1 MRVREAHVHREPNSR
16 RSPRSILVMLGSLVL
31 LTAIDVGTKEWAL
44 RSLSTPRLPENRGA
58 ACEPGSHGRIA
69 YQRQPHAARPL
80 IDGVLNLYYAE
91 NCGAAF
97 SMLGTAPRWLR
108 VVVFGTASIGAAV
121 MLISMFVRGAGGPLF
136 AAAVPL
142 IVSGAVG
149 NNLSDRPRHG
159 FVVDFLQVHPD
170 LFNYPIFNVAD
181 IWIVIGA
188 GLLLIDGFRK
198 PRRVTADPTA
208 EPVQSA

>member
-1 MRVREAHVHREPNSR
+1 M
-16 RSPRSILVMLGSLVL
+16 LVSLVL
-31 LTAIDVGTKEWAL
+31 LTAIDLGTKEWAL
-44 RSLSTPRLPENRGA
+44 RSLAIPRLPENRSA
-58 ACEPGSHGRIA
+58 VCEPDGHGRIA
-69 YQRQPHAARPL
+69 YQRQPLVARPL

-97 SMLGTAPRWLR
+97 SVLGTAPGWLR
-108 VVVFGTASIGAAV
+108 LVVFGTASVGATV
-121 MLISMFVRGAGGPLF
+121 VLISMFVRGVGGPLF

-149 NNLSDRPRHG
+149 NNLGDRPRHG

-170 LFNYPIFNVAD
+170 LFDYPIFNVAD
-181 IWIVIGA
+181 IWIVIGV

-198 PRRVTADPTA
+198 PRKVRVDPQA
-208 EPVQSA
+208 VPPGAPVEPQSSLLQG

>member
-1 MRVREAHVHREPNSR
+1 VYPEPHSR
-16 RSPRSILVMLGSLVL
+16 RSARSIVFMLVSLLL
-31 LTAIDVGTKEWAL
+31 LTALDLGSKEWAL
-44 RSLSTPRLPENRGA
+44 QNLAAARSPDARPPV
-58 ACEPGSHGRIA
+58 CEPDTQGRIS
-69 YQRQPHAARPL
+69 YQRKPEPPRPL

-97 SMLGTAPRWLR
+97 SFLRTAPGWLR
-108 VVVFGTASIGAAV
+108 LSVFGAASLGATIV
-121 MLISMFVRGAGGPLF
+121 LIWMFVRGSGGRMF

-142 IVSGAVG
+142 IASGAIG

-181 IWIVIGA
+181 IWITIGIA
-188 GLLLIDGFRK
+188 LMLIEGFRK
-198 PRRVTADPTA
+198 TPEQLADSSTPLATSGS
-208 EPVQSA
+208 VKS

>member
-1 MRVREAHVHREPNSR
+1 VHREPDSR
-16 RSPRSILVMLGSLVL
+16 RSPRSVVVMLGSLVL
-31 LTAIDVGTKEWAL
+31 LTAVDLGTKEWAL
-44 RSLSTPRLPENRGA
+44 HNLSVPRPADSRGA
-58 ACEPGSHGRIA
+58 VCEPDGHGRIA
-69 YQRQPHAARPL
+69 YQRRPQVPRPL

-97 SMLGTAPRWLR
+97 SMLGTAPGWLR
-108 VVVFGTASIGAAV
+108 LVVFGTASIGAAV
-121 MLISMFVRGAGGPLF
+121 VLISMFVRGAGGLLF

-170 LFNYPIFNVAD
+170 LFDYPIFNVAD

-198 PRRVTADPTA
+198 PRKVAVDPPA
-208 EPVQSA
+208 VLPVSTGV